1 MNRFDSLTKPLMWFM
16 ALLMVA
22 FVAGCGGGDNGT
34 TTSSAKSITAF
45 SLAWTTGIT
54 PGTATGIV
62 DETLKTIKLT
72 VPYGTNLTPMY
83 ASFTTSGAS
92 VKVGTTVQTSG
103 TTPNNFTNP
112 VAYKVTA
119 ADGTWATYT
128 VIVTVAA
135 NSAKAITAFSF
146 VGLPGS
152 TGTITGT
159 TSPYAIAVT
168 VPFGTNLTTLKATFA
183 TTGNLVTVGTAPV
196 VTQVSGTTQNNF
208 TNPVAYKVTAANLTT
223 ATYTVTVTVAQNTA
237 DAITA
242 FSFVG
247 YPGVTGTI
255 SGTTSPYAIAVTVP
269 NGTVV
274 TALIANFTTTGNLV
288 TVGTAPVTTQ
298 VSGTTSNDF
307 TSPVTYTVTAANTS
321 YTADYVVTVTVSAVA
336 NPTAPTLGE
345 SGRFVILASQGV
357 TTTGTTG
364 IVNGDIGVM
373 DQARTFMTGF
383 TPNGSTGLFTE
394 LTGSTWTDMGGMLSS
409 SYASNDANPSPYP
422 APLAYASP
430 HAAYATTLAMINQSR
445 TDLGVAYSFL
455 AAATNPGAP
464 TQVCP
469 TELGALTLTP
479 GLYMTASNVG
489 ITTGTLHLDA
499 LGDPNAVWI
508 FNISG
513 TLTTGA
519 PGGSIDF
526 VGGVGQAKN
535 VFWRVAGVTTIGAG
549 TSFIGNVYNY
559 ANVNVLSGASV
570 LGSLYSTTAS
580 VTLIADTIT
589 KAQ

>member
-1 MNRFDSLTKPLMWFM
+1 MNRFNSLTKPLMWFM
-16 ALLMVA
+16 ALLTVA
-22 FVAGCGGGDNGT
+22 FVAGCGGGGGSNGT
-34 TTSSAKSITAF
+34 VTSSAKSITAF

-62 DETLKTIKLT
+62 DETLKTIKVT

-92 VKVGTTVQTSG
+92 VKVGTVTQVNG
-103 TTPNNFTNP
+103 TTPNDFSVP

-128 VIVTVAA
+128 VLVTVAS

-146 VGLPGS
+146 VGYPGS
-152 TGTITGT
+152 TGTIDETLKT
-159 TSPYAIAVT
+159 IAVT
-168 VPFGTNLTTLKATFA
+168 VPYGTNLTTLKATFS
-183 TTGNLVTVGTAPV
+183 TTGILVTVGTAPV
-196 VTQVSGTTQNNF
+196 VTQVSGTTQNDF
-208 TNPVAYKVTAANLTT
+208 TNPVAYKVNAANLTT

-237 DAITA
+237 KAITA

-247 YPGVTGTI
+247 YPGISGAI

-274 TALIANFTTTGNLV
+274 TGLVATFTTTGNSV
-288 TVGTAPVTTQ
+288 TVGATTQ
-298 VSGTTSNDF
+298 VSGTTTNDF
-307 TSPVTYTVTAANTS
+307 TSPVAYTVHAADASTAIYN
-321 YTADYVVTVTVSAVA
+321 VTVTVSAVA

-345 SGRFVILASQGV
+345 AGRFVILASQGV

-364 IVNGDIGVM
+364 IVNGDIGIM
-373 DQARTFMTGF
+373 DQARSFITGF

-394 LTGSTWTDMGGMLSS
+394 LTGSTWSGMLSS
-409 SYASNDANPSPYP
+409 SYAPDDVNATPYP
-422 APLAYASP
+422 APLAYAPP

-445 TDLGVAYSFL
+445 TDLGVAYNFL

-469 TELGALTLTP
+469 TELGTLTLTP
-479 GLYMTASNVG
+479 GVYMTASNVG
-489 ITTGTLHLDA
+489 ITLGTLHLDA
-499 LGDPNAVWI
+499 QGDPNAVWI

-535 VFWRVAGVTTIGAG
+535 VFWRVAGVTAIGAG
-549 TSFIGNVYNY
+549 TSFIGNVFNY
-559 ANVNVLSGASV
+559 ATVNVNSGATIV
-570 LGSLYSTTAS
+570 GSLYSTTGS
-580 VTLIADTIT
+580 VTLIADSVT